1 MTEHMIKHLTT
12 QADPR
17 EYDEQHLHENSDMH
31 ASIAECKSL
40 YHNALLSPA
49 TRAAYRA
56 MFQDLAQK
64 KANDMIAENIE
75 YLRATILEAES
86 YATLFQK
93 KIIEA
98 VTNNWIS
105 AESAARWHQR
115 FHDPT
120 LLECIRKH
128 WFHEH
133 FDGLWNNWKVTA
145 EKREHLL
152 RQPTLKELTP
162 AEIPRLA
169 TFYTSS
175 LFLVLHWRERSALVK
190 EVDSAIRAKEQRQRN
205 FYHEC
210 AGMLRGWAS
219 GPARVLHPSK
229 IGIWLERIF
238 AGKYTESERRR
249 FFQSTVRSYCKT
261 WQRLR
266 HQFDTIQDEFHVKGV
281 PQGFWVPSLDEFLSW
296 HVRQRETYIT
306 EAKSRLRSPLKES
319 PELLALMADIRH
331 DLDSRDWEGASDLL
345 SHARHQYPENLDLKS
360 MERFLHA
367 HRPPNQTHAPEHA
380 NSDQIL
386 KEMRAIVSQI
396 DDSVR
401 PLYIKALKEG
411 SSVFRALTVLMFNRV
426 WLHRTGRYLNPT
438 LEAEQQKNKE
448 YKEETR
454 ARMHQGHTDEIERN
468 ILSGDTA
475 KEAAINDDCV
485 NAQILYMDS
494 GGEDAVLAR
503 VREQRSNQSDGAR
516 GFLYQT
522 SLIPIQLSYGR
533 HEQIVDHFHRPLK
546 QGLRL
551 LENQGKAYT

>member
-1 MTEHMIKHLTT
+1 MTKSRTT
-12 QADPR
+12 P
-17 EYDEQHLHENSDMH
+17 EQHTSDQQQTEEILRDPQMSADLQH
-31 ASIAECKSL
+31 CRSL
-40 YHNALLSPA
+40 CQNPLISER
-49 TRAAYRA
+49 TRAAYHSMFADLCARRA
-56 MFQDLAQK
+56 G
-64 KANDMIAENIE
+64 DMIQQNIE
-75 YLRATILEAES
+75 YLHCV
-86 YATLFQK
+86 
-93 KIIEA
+93 IIEA
-98 VTNNWIS
+98 RSYTTMFQTKITQALASQWIS
-105 AESAARWHQR
+105 AESAARWQQR
-115 FHDPT
+115 FFDSS

-133 FDGLWNNWKVTA
+133 FEGLWNNWKNTA

-152 RQPTLKELTP
+152 PQPMMKELTSRD
-162 AEIPRLA
+162 IPRLA
-169 TFYTSS
+169 TFQNRSI
-175 LFLVLHWRERSALVK
+175 FLALHWREQSALVA
-190 EVDSAIRAKEQRQRN
+190 EVDAALKAKQFHQEH

-210 AGMLRGWAS
+210 ATMLRGWSS
-219 GPARVLHPSK
+219 GQKRFLHPSK
-229 IGIWLERIF
+229 VGPWLERIF
-238 AGKYTESERRR
+238 AGTFSTQDRRTFLQNKLNGFR
-249 FFQSTVRSYCKT
+249 KN
-261 WQRLR
+261 WERLR
-266 HQFDTIQDEFHVKGV
+266 HQFDTIEEEFHTKGI
-281 PQGFWVPSLDEFLSW
+281 PQGFWVPSLDDFLSW

-319 PELLALMADIRH
+319 PELTALMADIRH
-331 DLDSRDWEGASDLL
+331 DLDSRDYEGAAHLL
-345 SHARHQYPENLDLKS
+345 SHARRKYPENLDLKS

-367 HRPPNQTHAPEHA
+367 HRSPHQTHAPEHA
-380 NSDQIL
+380 NPDQML

-401 PLYIKALKEG
+401 PLYVKALKEG

-448 YKEETR
+448 YKQETR
-454 ARMHQGHTDEIERN
+454 MRMRQGHTDEIERN
-468 ILSGDTA
+468 IISGDTA
-475 KEAAINDDCV
+475 KEAAINDDCT

-503 VREQRSNQSDGAR
+503 VREQRSNQSDRAR

-551 LENQGKAYT
+551 LEAHGKAYE